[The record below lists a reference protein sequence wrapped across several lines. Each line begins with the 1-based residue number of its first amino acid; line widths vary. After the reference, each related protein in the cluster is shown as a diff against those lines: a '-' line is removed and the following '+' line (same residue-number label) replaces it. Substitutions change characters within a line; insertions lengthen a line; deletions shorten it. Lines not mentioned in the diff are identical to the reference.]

1 FRPACSYPLLRP
13 VIGIGER
20 ARCFSHRDPQYKTP
34 AEERA
39 ARRPAEAGGAREV
52 GGGCTVAHAR
62 RSLAGALDGYR
73 SIGGLLH
80 MKPVT
85 MAAAFVLAVV
95 SLAHLMRI
103 LFGVRVTVADSVIPM
118 WVSGVAFVVAGGL
131 AIMLWRSAR
140 TSG

>member
-1 FRPACSYPLLRP
+1 
-13 VIGIGER
+13 
-20 ARCFSHRDPQYKTP
+20 
-34 AEERA
+34 
-39 ARRPAEAGGAREV
+39 
-52 GGGCTVAHAR
+52 
-62 RSLAGALDGYR
+62 
-73 SIGGLLH
+73 

-85 MAAAFVLAVV
+85 MAASFLLAVV

-140 TSG
+140 KSG